1 MPLTKKRKAR
11 EMRARQSYE
20 NMDVMLDDYSRNEIE
35 SNPDDRINEVDLGS
49 NRPRQDMIQNRIL
62 DPC

>member
-1 MPLTKKRKAR
+1 MPLTKKQKAR

-20 NMDVMLDDYSRNEIE
+20 NMDVMLDDYSRNELE
-35 SNPDDRINEVDLGS
+35 SNPEDRINEVDLGS